1 MRSPPEQR
9 PSVHDVSWFTER
21 DSQPHIVS
29 ISDIHGYLSECRS
42 ALTAVGEAERFDPVV
57 TADDEGRLHWADND
71 YVLVFNGDLVDRGD
85 ENEATIDLAFRLMEE
100 APPGRVRYHLGNH
113 EMAILLP
120 NELEWP
126 RTFSQDLGRARRR
139 RFISFVADG
148 IVTAAFEGYRYTYS
162 HAGDT
167 DGVDAKAVN
176 ETAVEAATELLASYD
191 SGRYTSVQ
199 SQLLTRYDDV
209 FGLGGFYGRGEEAGI
224 LWMDFEHMPGDAPQ
238 QIVGHSRQQTPTR
251 HGNAVCENVI
261 RKNKDTPGGEAV
273 LVETTEELIAVTR
286 LEDGAVSTGL
296 A

>member
-1 MRSPPEQR
+1 MP
-9 PSVHDVSWFTER
+9 
-21 DSQPHIVS
+21 
-29 ISDIHGYLSECRS
+29 
-42 ALTAVGEAERFDPVV
+42 
-57 TADDEGRLHWADND
+57 
-71 YVLVFNGDLVDRGD
+71 
-85 ENEATIDLAFRLMEE
+85 
-100 APPGRVRYHLGNH
+100 
-113 EMAILLP
+113 
-120 NELEWP
+120 
-126 RTFSQDLGRARRR
+126 
-139 RFISFVADG
+139 
-148 IVTAAFEGYRYTYS
+148 
-162 HAGDT
+162 
-167 DGVDAKAVN
+167 
-176 ETAVEAATELLASYD
+176 ATEGLASVG